1 MEQGKID
8 DVCVDA
14 DNTDP
19 LVRLLDSVVIKL
31 EGGSD
36 FDLKVLDPEEPIKI
50 KSEPEPVKKESNIK
64 KNE

>member
-8 DVCVDA
+8 NVCVDA
-14 DNTDP
+14 ENTDP

-36 FDLKVLDPEEPIKI
+36 FDLTVLDPEETKKI
-50 KSEPEPVKKESNIK
+50 KQQPEPVKKESIKK